1 MASIPARL
9 KRVLVVDDEEN
20 IRHLLLVVLK
30 KAGYEPTAVAGGAE
44 ALTKLDESDF
54 GVVISDIRM
63 PGMSGRELLG
73 KLRAREDFSDSYVV
87 MMSAYG
93 GDEVAI
99 ECMKEGAYDYF
110 NKPFKSDEVIL
121 LLRKIEERELLR
133 RDNRRLRLELD
144 QQFHFDDI
152 VGESAAMESIFGTI
166 KKIAPFKTT
175 ALLTGESGTG
185 KELLA
190 RAIHRHS
197 DRSNRTLV
205 AVNCGAIPENLLESE
220 LFGHARGAFTGAVR
234 AKQGLF
240 HEADGGTI
248 FLDEVG
254 ELPLPLQVKLLRV
267 LENEEVRRVG
277 ENKNE
282 LVDVRVIAATS
293 RDLAALVRENAFRE
307 DLFYRLN
314 VMHIAVPP
322 LRERPDDIPLL
333 ILSFL
338 QRFNRKFSRAVEA
351 LDEDATEALSRY
363 AWPGNVR
370 ELENAMERA
379 MLLSD
384 GSRLGIEDFPPPVS
398 GGGGPLIGTPVDDAD
413 LSVKRRLAQLEAELI
428 VRALE
433 QTGGNRTHACR
444 LLEMSHRALLYK
456 MKDYGIHIPSGRGS

>member
-1 MASIPARL
+1 MVSIPARM
-9 KRVLVVDDEEN
+9 KRVLIVDDEEN

-30 KAGYEPTAVAGGAE
+30 KAGYEPTAVSGGAE
-44 ALTKLDESDF
+44 ALAALEEGDF
-54 GVVISDIRM
+54 GVVVSDIRM

-73 KLRAREDFSDSYVV
+73 KLRARDDSADTYVV

-93 GDEVAI
+93 GDEIAI

-121 LLRKIEERELLR
+121 LLRKIEEREQLR
-133 RDNRRLRLELD
+133 RDNRRLRIELD

-152 VGESAAMESIFGTI
+152 VGESAAMESIFETI

-197 DRSNRTLV
+197 DRSSRTLV

-220 LFGHARGAFTGAVR
+220 LFGHARGAVTGAVR

-254 ELPLPLQVKLLRV
+254 ELPLSLQVKLLRV

-282 LVDVRVIAATS
+282 QVDVRVIAATS
-293 RDLAALVRENAFRE
+293 RDLAALVRENIFRE
-307 DLFYRLN
+307 DLYYRLN
-314 VMHIAVPP
+314 VMHIQVPP
-322 LRERPDDIPLL
+322 LRDRAEDISLL
-333 ILSFL
+333 IVTFL
-338 QRFNRKFSRAVEA
+338 QRFNRKFGREVEA
-351 LDEDATEALSRY
+351 LDEDATEALSKY

-379 MLLSD
+379 ILLSD
-384 GSRLGIEDFPPPVS
+384 GPLLRIEDFPPPVS
-398 GGGGPLIGTPVDDAD
+398 GGGGPLAGTPVDDAD

-428 VRALE
+428 VRALD

>member
-1 MASIPARL
+1 VASIPASM

-30 KAGYEPTAVAGGAE
+30 QAGYEPTAVAGGKE
-44 ALTKLDESDF
+44 ALAMLDEGEF
-54 GVVISDIRM
+54 GIVISDIRM
-63 PGMSGRELLG
+63 PEMDGRQLLA
-73 KLRAREDFSDSYVV
+73 KICARNDAAGLYVV

-93 GDEVAI
+93 GDKIAI

-110 NKPFKSDEVIL
+110 NKPFKADEIVL
-121 LLRKIEERELLR
+121 LLRKIQEREQLS
-133 RDNRRLRLELD
+133 RDNLRLRQELD
-144 QQFHFDDI
+144 QHFHFDDI
-152 VGESAAMESIFGTI
+152 VGESSQMKEIFETI
-166 KKIAPFKTT
+166 TKIAPYKTT

-197 DRSNRTLV
+197 DRASRTLV
-205 AVNCGAIPENLLESE
+205 AVNCGAIPENLIESE

-254 ELPLPLQVKLLRV
+254 ELPMPLQVKLLRV

-277 ENKNE
+277 ENKSE

-293 RDLAALVRENAFRE
+293 RDLAQRVRDDEFRE
-307 DLFYRLN
+307 DLYYRLN
-314 VMHIAVPP
+314 VMHIQVPP
-322 LRERPDDIPLL
+322 LRDRPSDIALL
-333 ILSFL
+333 IESFL
-338 QRFNRKFSRAVEA
+338 QRFNRKFGKQVEG
-351 LDEDATEALSRY
+351 LDKGAQGALSRY

-379 MLLSD
+379 MILSE
-384 GSRLGIEDFPPPVS
+384 GATLGIEGFPPPVT
-398 GGGGPLIGTPVDDAD
+398 GGSAVSLTQADDSD
-413 LSVKRRLAQLEAELI
+413 LSVKRRLAQLEAQLI

-433 QTGGNRTHACR
+433 ETHGNRTHACR
-444 LLEMSHRALLYK
+444 LLEISHRALLYK
-456 MKDYGIHIPSGRGS
+456 MKDYGIDIPSGRGS